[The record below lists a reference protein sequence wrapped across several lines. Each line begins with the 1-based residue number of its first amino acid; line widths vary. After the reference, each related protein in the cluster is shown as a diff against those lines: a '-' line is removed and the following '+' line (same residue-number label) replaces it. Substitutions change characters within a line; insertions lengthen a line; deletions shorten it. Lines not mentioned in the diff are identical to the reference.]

1 MQSLLQF
8 LLQFSLQFPLQFPV
22 QFSLIPQELLPPV
35 REEKMPDGSKAIA
48 NPVKSIIS
56 ANIIN
61 LFIIYPL
68 VSQTLPLRK
77 VSSLLFKIHCGI
89 IIN

>member
-1 MQSLLQF
+1 VKLLCEPVALFWEMQSLLQF

-68 VSQTLPLRK
+68 VSQTLP
-77 VSSLLFKIHCGI
+77 
-89 IIN
+89 

>member
-1 MQSLLQF
+1 
-8 LLQFSLQFPLQFPV
+8 V

-35 REEKMPDGSKAIA
+35 REERMPDGSKAIA
-48 NPVKSIIS
+48 NPVKSSIS

-68 VSQTLPLRK
+68 VSQTLP
-77 VSSLLFKIHCGI
+77 
-89 IIN
+89 